1 MDPSAEGVTADESYD
16 PEDEED
22 NSDCPEHG
30 VVLLRCATLTGA
42 KYAMNFR
49 ASQASCGKVPCAPE
63 WLPQMRK

>member
-1 MDPSAEGVTADESYD
+1 MDPSAEGVTTDESYD

-42 KYAMNFR
+42 KYAMKFQGLT
-49 ASQASCGKVPCAPE
+49 AFM
-63 WLPQMRK
+63 W